1 MRDASSRAT
10 KAFSGDVHV
19 RSDFLRR
26 FERRPR
32 LTVAI
37 VEFELAWVYLSRAP
51 RRGDLPVQGSDT
63 PERFLPPQRG
73 TGFQEDAI
81 GIRLRDVIG
90 LDNMMWGSD
99 CTRCSTITIVMSGR
113 RPDPCRI
120 VRPTSPITITLR
132 SWPELRHKR
141 FRSQT
146 PDSASHWNY

>member
-63 PERFLPPQRG
+63 PERFLPPQRR

-99 CTRCSTITIVMSGR
+99 CATLLDHHHRDVGPAAGPLPN
-113 RPDPCRI
+113 RPANQP
-120 VRPTSPITITLR
+120 
-132 SWPELRHKR
+132 
-141 FRSQT
+141 
-146 PDSASHWNY
+146 NYYNAEILARVEA